1 MNTLNTTSS
10 EFVETPAGI
19 FTRNGNWYYVTSGLI
34 RGISP
39 ELLAF
44 KSLDELVSDAEIWV
58 KSTDAVTVL
67 VFILLI
73 QMIPIPLALLT
84 SIGVLYMWQL
94 SKSALVGTY
103 STTVLKVLT
112 NDGFILISAV
122 ASISYLGIQ
131 QQYYELF
138 TALVFFMVFRFGW
151 LRKLF
156 DTFYQKRSGSITL
169 NDRVM
174 KMVVIKSAIQHRVE
188 IPGLRS
194 MEQQIIDAM
203 TKHKNKKPKS

>member
-19 FTRNGNWYYVTSGLI
+19 FTRNGNWYYITSGLI
-34 RGISP
+34 KGISP
-39 ELLAF
+39 ELLSY
-44 KSLDELVSDAEIWV
+44 KSLDDLVSDAEIWV

-73 QMIPIPLALLT
+73 QIIPMPLALIT
-84 SIGVLYMWQL
+84 SLGVLYLWQV
-94 SKSALVGTY
+94 SKSALVGSY
-103 STTVLKVLT
+103 STSILKVLT
-112 NDGFILISAV
+112 NDGFILMTSV

-131 QQYYELF
+131 QQYYEMF
-138 TALVFFMVFRFGW
+138 TALVFFLVFRFGW

-194 MEQQIIDAM
+194 MEQQILDAM
-203 TKHKNKKPKS
+203 TNHKKKKPKS

>member
-19 FTRNGNWYYVTSGLI
+19 FTRNGNWYYITSGLI
-34 RGISP
+34 KGISP
-39 ELLAF
+39 ELLSY
-44 KSLDELVSDAEIWV
+44 KSLDDLVSDAEIWV

-67 VFILLI
+67 VFVLLI
-73 QMIPIPLALLT
+73 QIIPMPLALIT
-84 SIGVLYMWQL
+84 SLGVLYLWQV
-94 SKSALVGTY
+94 SKSALVGSY
-103 STTVLKVLT
+103 STSILKVLT
-112 NDGFILISAV
+112 NDGFILMTSV

-131 QQYYELF
+131 QQYYEMF
-138 TALVFFMVFRFGW
+138 TALVFFLVFRFGW

-194 MEQQIIDAM
+194 MEQQILDAM
-203 TKHKNKKPKS
+203 TNHKKKKPKS